1 MTSLK
6 TPKKR
11 GRSQTLAPE
20 LDPVNPESA
29 EPIERQVYRTIR
41 QALMSGVIAPGTVL
55 TSRSLAQRMKV
66 SAQPVRDA
74 LKRLE
79 ADGIVEGRPQSGVI
93 LRELSKDEYLQITE
107 IRQRLE
113 GLAGWHATSAIS
125 DDAIDRLRQING
137 RMERAGSTR
146 EYLAE
151 NFRFHFLIYSEAD
164 KAVLLALIENLW
176 IRIGPHLH
184 HHPNEF
190 NRADTLKKHQEII
203 DALVSRDPDAVQSAI
218 ASDLGSATEQIVKSL
233 R

>member
-1 MTSLK
+1 VTSLK

-29 EPIERQVYRTIR
+29 EPIERQVYKTIR

-79 ADGIVEGRPQSGVI
+79 ADGI
-93 LRELSKDEYLQITE
+93 
-107 IRQRLE
+107 LE

-137 RMERAGSTR
+137 RMELAGSTR